1 MFCNKPFII
10 GYWTEVD
17 FSGQYCSVFFTSQTI
32 FPNETDYVESY
43 NSEKQKRGSWI
54 YWAQI
59 LQDLVNGPNVS
70 QPLEMETDFNSIYLP
85 RIDFCIP
92 SSCSYQ
98 DLRTAVAS
106 FVGKKVIASFNDTE
120 NNQLYFKAVSTLS
133 SDGYC
138 FTKEK
143 IKASV
148 TFDGPDIAV
157 M

>member
-1 MFCNKPFII
+1 MAKLS
-10 GYWTEVD
+10 GAWTEVD
-17 FSGQYCSVFFTSQTI
+17 FSGQYCSVFFAPGNI
-32 FPNETDYVESY
+32 FPNETDYVESL
-43 NSEKQKRGSWI
+43 NNGQQQRASWI
-54 YWAQI
+54 DWAQI
-59 LQDLVNGPNVS
+59 IQDLVNGPNVS
-70 QPLEMETDFNSIYLP
+70 QPLEMETDFYAIFNP
-85 RIDFCIP
+85 RIDYFCIP

-106 FVGKKVIASFNDTE
+106 FVGKQVISSFKDVYD
-120 NNQLYFKAVSTLS
+120 NQLYFVAVSTLS

-143 IKASV
+143 VKTAP

>member
-1 MFCNKPFII
+1 
-10 GYWTEVD
+10 
-17 FSGQYCSVFFTSQTI
+17 
-32 FPNETDYVESY
+32 
-43 NSEKQKRGSWI
+43 
-54 YWAQI
+54 
-59 LQDLVNGPNVS
+59 
-70 QPLEMETDFNSIYLP
+70 METDFYAIFNP

-106 FVGKKVIASFNDTE
+106 FVGKQVISSFNDAE
-120 NNQLYFKAVSTLS
+120 DNQLYFVAVSTLS

-138 FTKEK
+138 STKEK
-143 IKASV
+143 VKTAP

>member
-1 MFCNKPFII
+1 MR
-10 GYWTEVD
+10 TEVD

-32 FPNETDYVESY
+32 FPNETDYVDSY
-43 NSEKQKRGSWI
+43 YSDQQKRGSWI

-59 LQDLVNGPNVS
+59 LQDLVNGPHVT

-85 RIDFCIP
+85 RMDFCIP

-98 DLRTAVAS
+98 DLRAAVAS
-106 FVGKKVIASFNDTE
+106 FVGKQVISSFIDTE
-120 NNQLYFKAVSTLS
+120 NNQLYFVAVSTLS

-138 FTKEK
+138 YTKEK
-143 IKASV
+143 IKAAT